1 MSRTTTDQ
9 VRALVKKA
17 NAGRDD
23 IAETVDGIDFL
34 HITGIEE
41 SVRSDVKFLAENPL
55 VLRGTKISGWIY
67 DVETGKVST
76 EILGELII

>member
-17 NAGRDD
+17 NPGRDD

-41 SVRSDVKFLAENPL
+41 SDVKFSAENPL
-55 VLRGTKISGWIY
+55 VLQGTKISGWIY
-67 DVETGKVST
+67 DVETGKVGT
-76 EILGELII
+76 EILGELIIY